1 MKTKLTSLTLRIAL
15 LALLCATPIRLR
27 ATTYTV
33 TSTNDSGSGSLRAS
47 LASATNGDTID
58 MTGVTGT
65 IVLTNG
71 QLNVPNSV
79 TMLGPGASAL
89 TVSGNNASRVFNVT
103 GTNVT
108 ISGLTIANGN
118 TTNLNGAGI
127 YAGGGAGS
135 VFTLTGSVITN
146 NSTLLDGGGIYNSS
160 SVTISNCTISGNGA
174 PGGSGG
180 GIYNSNSTMTV
191 NASTL
196 SGNNAS
202 VGGGILNDGEYGS
215 AMLAVN
221 ASTLSGN
228 WANYGGGI
236 FNDGGYGN
244 ATLTINVS
252 TFSTNTAGGGGA
264 IINGGAWG
272 GSSVTLTINAGTFS
286 GNSAGDGGIENDGR
300 FDGSA
305 TLEIGDTILNAGTS
319 GATIFSLAGTVTS
332 DGYNLSSDD
341 GGGYLTS
348 TADQINTNPLL
359 GPLQNNGGPTFT
371 HALLWGS
378 PAIDQGNR
386 YAAPGLHLNTD
397 QRGFQR
403 PIDFPGIP
411 NAFGGD
417 GSDIG
422 AFEAQ
427 KPLGGNP
434 LRLTRPAES
443 GNGSF
448 QFSFTNTFTNTPG
461 ASFTVFSTTNLALPF
476 SSWTMLGAPIVI
488 TSGQFQF
495 TDAQAPNSPQ
505 RFYQVTSP

>member
-47 LASATNGDTID
+47 LASTTNGDTID

-127 YAGGGAGS
+127 YAGGGPGS

-146 NSTLLDGGGIYNSS
+146 NSTSLDGGGIYNSS

-196 SGNNAS
+196 SGN
-202 VGGGILNDGEYGS
+202 
-215 AMLAVN
+215 
-221 ASTLSGN
+221 

-236 FNDGGYGN
+236 YNDGGYGN

-252 TFSTNTAGGGGA
+252 TFSTNTASGGGA

-272 GSSVTLTINAGTFS
+272 GSSVTLTINASTFS

-332 DGYNLSSDD
+332 DGYNLSSDN

-422 AFEAQ
+422 VFEAQ

-434 LRLTRPAES
+434 LRLTRPAKS

-488 TSGQFQF
+488 TPSQFQF

-505 RFYQVTSP
+505 RFYRVTSP